1 MDNGEEIP
9 GLNESWTFAG
19 AKAGEWISGVVG
31 MLMVSQLFQLNPA
44 RTMPL
49 LLITL
54 FGITMLMATLRRRF
68 PDEERGVRNFLMDK
82 LGFAPPGLP
91 PPAGVQPYWSGA
103 PTRKLQQ
110 KTWFIRLR
118 LDEVFEEEQKD

>member
-9 GLNESWTFAG
+9 GLNESWSFAG
-19 AKAGEWISGVVG
+19 CKAGEWISGAVG

-49 LLITL
+49 LILTLVVITL
-54 FGITMLMATLRRRF
+54 SLAMLRRQF

-82 LGFAPPGLP
+82 IGVAPPGIP
-91 PPAGVQPYWSGA
+91 PQAGVQPYWSGA
-103 PTRKLQQ
+103 PVRELAA
-110 KTWFIRLR
+110 KTWFRRLN
-118 LDEVFEEEQKD
+118 LDEIFEEEEVE